1 MVNPRGASAE
11 SLSTDRV
18 VRYGVGSL
26 VTGIYSALPS
36 ALLLYFMTDT
46 LAIAPGIGHLGA

>member
-1 MVNPRGASAE
+1 MADTGGPPTGM
-11 SLSTDRV
+11 LPTGQV
-18 VRYGVGSL
+18 VRYGAGSL

-46 LAIAPGIGHLGA
+46 LAIAPTLAAR